1 MLLFSKSL
9 PVMENS
15 ASTVKQDP
23 RLDTPT
29 PTQDEEMAKV
39 PMADLTLDRNEYR
52 SNYVDDSFHDKRG
65 MIIQFLN
72 GSCPGA
78 TSVIGGIR
86 TNLDDIRK
94 APLYLQQNR
103 ALIKQHASKVLLD
116 HWRDLNYGMGCN
128 ENITIDDFGMSFT
141 LASVS
146 AQGAR
151 LNPLQRTEGPLFFC
165 HLPAMVDPQVVIHSD
180 WNTHTDG
187 LAVHI
192 INAYITLL
200 PPQQRRQALLKK
212 DRDDQAAEYQRTHPV
227 ILTPTGNTGAT
238 PKKQSR
244 PNPSASS
251 GSTARP
257 NPHPN
262 RPLPE
267 AHALRVEMSQ
277 LYDLVARVQRQI
289 VPTIPSPA
297 LPTPRTPLWPRQNQ
311 GPDLPDGL

>member
-1 MLLFSKSL
+1 
-9 PVMENS
+9 
-15 ASTVKQDP
+15 
-23 RLDTPT
+23 
-29 PTQDEEMAKV
+29 
-39 PMADLTLDRNEYR
+39 
-52 SNYVDDSFHDKRG
+52 
-65 MIIQFLN
+65 
-72 GSCPGA
+72 
-78 TSVIGGIR
+78 
-86 TNLDDIRK
+86 
-94 APLYLQQNR
+94 
-103 ALIKQHASKVLLD
+103 
-116 HWRDLNYGMGCN
+116 
-128 ENITIDDFGMSFT
+128 MSFT

-192 INAYITLL
+192 IYAYITLL
-200 PPQQRRQALLKK
+200 PPQQRRNALIKR
-212 DRDDQAAEYQRTHPV
+212 DREDRAVVAQKTHPV

-244 PNPSASS
+244 PNPPTSS
-251 GSTARP
+251 GTNTRP
-257 NPHPN
+257 NPYPN

-267 AHALRVEMSQ
+267 TAALREEMCQ
-277 LYDLVARVQRQI
+277 LHDLINRVQRQI